1 MSGGRLG
8 EVMVL
13 DADDD
18 DIPESDVSD
27 DENLESVIHPKSFVD
42 YLYFRYEPMINKFFR
57 DYGPAL
63 NKTQAYASIA
73 GLFARK
79 ALWKISTSF
88 IVYALPIMLISE
100 REQIWNAEKKA
111 KASEA
116 DSNMLIKPPS
126 GSDGSAGLSGDSQS
140 AGIAMI
146 PPPSS

>member
-1 MSGGRLG
+1 MSGGRLN

-27 DENLESVIHPKSFVD
+27 DELESVIQPNSFVD

-63 NKTQAYASIA
+63 KKTQNYASLA

-100 REQIWNAEKKA
+100 REQIWNAEKRA
-111 KASEA
+111 KAVEA
-116 DSNMLIKPPS
+116 DSAMLIKPPS
-126 GSDGSAGLSGDSQS
+126 GAEGNAGLSGDSQS
-140 AGIAMI
+140 IAMI